1 MIILAFDST
10 AKAASVAV
18 CDGEKLLALY
28 NIDNG
33 LTQSELLLPMAENM
47 LKCLK
52 LNFSDV
58 DLLAC
63 AVGPGSFTG
72 VRIGVALVKG
82 IAFGRNIPCVA
93 VSTLD
98 ELAENLSG
106 LDGIIVPCMDA
117 RRQQVYTATYR
128 GKDGKLEKLT
138 EDRAVAISE
147 LAEELKAY
155 SNEPIYLSGD
165 GYDVAKRT
173 LSDMGIK
180 VCDTPE
186 LLITENAYSIAK
198 IAKRKYDTG
207 EYLTDLEIAP
217 TYLRMPQAE
226 RERLERLAKDNNQ
239 NQ

>member
-1 MIILAFDST
+1 MITLAFDST

-47 LKCLK
+47 LKS
-52 LNFSDV
+52 LNLSFSDV
-58 DLLAC
+58 ELLAC

-82 IAFGRNIPCVA
+82 IAFGRGIPCVE

-98 ELAENLSG
+98 ELAENLRG
-106 LDGIIVPCMDA
+106 LSGIIVPCMDA
-117 RRQQVYTATYR
+117 RRQQVYTATYH
-128 GKDGKLEKLT
+128 GHDGELEKLT
-138 EDRAVAISE
+138 EDRAMAISE

-155 SNEPIYLSGD
+155 DEPIYLSGD
-165 GYDVAKRT
+165 GYAVAKRGLET
-173 LSDMGIK
+173 AGIK
-180 VCDTPE
+180 VEATPE
-186 LLITENAYSIAK
+186 LLITENAYSVARIAV
-198 IAKRKYDTG
+198 RKHEKG
-207 EYLTDLEIAP
+207 EYTTDLEIAP

-226 RERLERLAKDNNQ
+226 RERLERLAQQ
-239 NQ
+239 NSN

>member
-18 CDGEKLLALY
+18 CDDEKLLALY

-47 LKCLK
+47 LKSLQ
-52 LNFSDV
+52 LSFSDV
-58 DLLAC
+58 DLLTA

-82 IAFGRNIPCVA
+82 IAFGRDIPCVS

-98 ELAENLSG
+98 ALAENLAG

-138 EDRAVAISE
+138 PDRAIAITE
-147 LAEELKAY
+147 LAAELKEY
-155 SNEPIYLSGD
+155 DEPIYLSGD
-165 GYDVAKRT
+165 GYEVARRGLMAEGVT
-173 LSDMGIK
+173 VMH
-180 VCDTPE
+180 TPE

-207 EYLTDLEIAP
+207 EYVSDLEIAP
-217 TYLRMPQAE
+217 TYLRVPQAE
-226 RERLERLAKDNNQ
+226 RERLERLAKEEQTKKD
-239 NQ
+239 

>member
-1 MIILAFDST
+1 MITLAFDST

-47 LKCLK
+47 LKS
-52 LNFSDV
+52 LNLSFSDV
-58 DLLAC
+58 ELLAC

-82 IAFGRNIPCVA
+82 IAFGRGIPCVE

-98 ELAENLSG
+98 ELAENLRG
-106 LDGIIVPCMDA
+106 LRGIIVPCMDA

-128 GKDGKLEKLT
+128 GHDGELEKLT
-138 EDRAVAISE
+138 EDRAMAISE

-155 SNEPIYLSGD
+155 DEPIYLSGD
-165 GYDVAKRT
+165 GYAVAKRG
-173 LSDMGIK
+173 LEAAGIK
-180 VCDTPE
+180 VEATPE
-186 LLITENAYSIAK
+186 LLIAENAYSVARIAV
-198 IAKRKYDTG
+198 RKYEKG
-207 EYLTDLEIAP
+207 EYTTDLEIAP

-226 RERLERLAKDNNQ
+226 RERLERLAQQ
-239 NQ
+239 NSN